1 MSWRQFPIAV
11 CIALTTLASGAWGQS
26 SPAPASGGA
35 AAAPKAPATGAGVPS
50 DIDKVEKLLAARR
63 EYQASLEQLR
73 AHYLAVGDAE
83 RAQWASDELT
93 QYHRMLKQAYRLEL
107 DVPPPTLSGLQ
118 NINEANELYRRALNY
133 KQNSGLPWTSTY
145 VDNQRR
151 AELLFQQLLSNYPQ
165 SDKIDDTAYQ
175 LGEIYEG
182 NAFKQ
187 YRRAAQYYERCF
199 QWNPKTHLDAR
210 LKAARLYDRN
220 LQERTRA
227 IEIYRDIT
235 TRETDPKR
243 ITEANKRLA
252 ELSTVKK

>member
-1 MSWRQFPIAV
+1 MKCQSLPLVI
-11 CIALTTLASGAWGQS
+11 LAAILFIQAH
-26 SPAPASGGA
+26 APAQTT
-35 AAAPKAPATGAGVPS
+35 PATPNQNTTPRSPGPGAPT

-73 AHYLAVGDAE
+73 MHYLSVGDTE
-83 RAQWASDELT
+83 RAQWAGDELT
-93 QYHRMLKQAYRLEL
+93 QYHRILKQAYRLEL
-107 DVPPPTLSGLQ
+107 DVPPPTLQGLQ
-118 NINEANELYRRALNY
+118 NINEANELFRQALAF
-133 KQNSGLPWTSTY
+133 KDNSGLPWTSRY

-165 SDKIDDTAYQ
+165 SDKIDSAAYQ

-187 YRRAAQYYERCF
+187 YRRAAQYFERCF

-210 LKAARLYDRN
+210 LRAAHLYDQN

-227 IEIYRDIT
+227 IELYREIV

-243 ITEANKRLA
+243 IAEANKRLTD
-252 ELSTVKK
+252 LSTAKK